1 MLYNTI
7 INPYFLYCNIIW
19 GGANQIALKRLLC
32 LQKRAIRLVTK
43 SHYRAASSPI
53 FYDLKILK
61 LEDIHKMQILVFMYK
76 AKHGLLPACCSNL
89 FTLLDDNRRYD
100 CRKKNDFILLK
111 FKSNVRKKCIA
122 VAGPDLWTSIPD
134 YIKDLDS
141 ISTIKASLL
150 QLLLDAYK

>member
-1 MLYNTI
+1 CSLERVSNTKFLGIYIDEDLNWKSQTQQISLKISKSIGVLNRVKNILSRDLLLMLYNTI

-61 LEDIHKMQILVFMYK
+61 LEDIHK
-76 AKHGLLPACCSNL
+76 
-89 FTLLDDNRRYD
+89 
-100 CRKKNDFILLK
+100 
-111 FKSNVRKKCIA
+111 
-122 VAGPDLWTSIPD
+122 
-134 YIKDLDS
+134 
-141 ISTIKASLL
+141 
-150 QLLLDAYK
+150 